1 MIAFTPRPDL
11 TGLSFGDDCQL
22 RHGALQVN
30 RRRSVQ
36 AGAHVLGGDPER
48 ERQRQRDRAEQ
59 QRV

>member
-1 MIAFTPRPDL
+1 LATILNSATAL
-11 TGLSFGDDCQL
+11 FGAD
-22 RHGALQVN
+22 

-59 QRV
+59 QLV